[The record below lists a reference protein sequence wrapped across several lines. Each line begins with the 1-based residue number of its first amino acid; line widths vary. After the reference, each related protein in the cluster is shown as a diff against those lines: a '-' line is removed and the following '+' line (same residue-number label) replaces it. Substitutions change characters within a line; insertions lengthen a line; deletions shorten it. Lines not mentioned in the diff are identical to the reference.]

1 MATNFCE
8 KHDSVV
14 ALMRRLSARFSV
26 RPIVIAVPIALTA
39 LAATSDNSFA
49 DEGGVS
55 FWIPGFFGSLASA
68 PQQPG
73 FSLTS
78 IYYHTDV
85 SASGNAALSR
95 EITIGQFNPTIN
107 ASGNANVNAKVD
119 MGSSHLAMCLQRP
132 SSAARHR

>member
-1 MATNFCE
+1 MSTNFCE
-8 KHDSVV
+8 KHNSVFAV
-14 ALMRRLSARFSV
+14 LQWLSAPLSV
-26 RPIVIAVPIALTA
+26 RPIVTAVPIALTA
-39 LAATSDNSFA
+39 LTATPDISFA

-55 FWIPGFFGSLASA
+55 FWIPGFFGSLAST
-68 PQQPG
+68 PHQPG

-107 ASGNANVNAKVD
+107 ASVNANVNAKVD
-119 MGSSHLAMCLQRP
+119 MGFIAP
-132 SSAARHR
+132 S